1 MAGKFKIA
9 IAALLVV
16 TSLQTAFSAAD
27 SGQSTHTNS
36 FVGPAGQ
43 FTLALPADWKPISPK
58 VLLALIDPYARD
70 HAAESGR
77 VIQYG
82 FGPELSDTL
91 TNPPYLMI
99 ELNRIGRLPERVM
112 ALQSDTN
119 FFRRTIS
126 TSFKREGVQEYKIL
140 ETSYDS
146 ALHIAHLSYT
156 QVEPI
161 THSELRTVESVFYTQ
176 TGAVRAMA
184 VCPNADW
191 NTWSNAIETTIA
203 SVRIP
208 ERLQYKPRPALAS
221 ASRDAMSLHLLL
233 ALGIPFVSIAAW
245 FVLNRRCGEV
255 MSDEI

>member
-1 MAGKFKIA
+1 MAGKIRIA
-9 IAALLVV
+9 IAALLLLNG
-16 TSLQTAFSAAD
+16 LQMALGAAD
-27 SGQSTHTNS
+27 SGPLTNTNR
-36 FVGPAGQ
+36 FAGPAGQ
-43 FTLALPADWKPISPK
+43 FTINLPADWKPISPK

-70 HAAESGR
+70 RAADSGR

-82 FGPELSDTL
+82 FGPEQSDTL

-99 ELNRIGRLPERVM
+99 ELNRIGRLPERIM
-112 ALQSDTN
+112 ALQSETN

-140 ETSYDS
+140 ETSYDNER
-146 ALHIAHLSYT
+146 HVAHLSYT
-156 QVEPI
+156 QVEPF

-191 NTWSNAIETTIA
+191 NAWSNSIESTIA

-221 ASRDAMSLHLLL
+221 ASRDAMSLHLMMV
-233 ALGIPFVSIAAW
+233 LGIPFVSIAAW
-245 FVLNRRCGEV
+245 FILNRRCGEG

>member
-1 MAGKFKIA
+1 MAGKIKVA
-9 IAALLVV
+9 IAALLAV
-16 TSLQTAFSAAD
+16 TSLQTAFGAAD
-27 SGQSTHTNS
+27 SVQSINTNR
-36 FVGPAGQ
+36 FTGPAGQ
-43 FTLALPADWKPISPK
+43 FTVDLPADWKPISPK

-119 FFRRTIS
+119 FFRRTLS

-140 ETSYDS
+140 ETRYDNERHVAS
-146 ALHIAHLSYT
+146 LIYT

-161 THSELRTVESVFYTQ
+161 THSELRTVESVYYTQ

-184 VCPNADW
+184 VCANADW
-191 NTWSNAIETTIA
+191 NRWSNTIESTIA

-208 ERLQYKPRPALAS
+208 DRLQYKPRQALAS
-221 ASRDAMSLHLLL
+221 ASRDAASLHLML
-233 ALGIPFVSIAAW
+233 ALGIPFISIAAW
-245 FVLNRRCGEV
+245 FILNRRCGEV